1 MQACQAAL
9 AIEPQWYD
17 AAKQLVRALLA
28 AKRFDEAAVK
38 ARELLQQNQQDG
50 EMHQVGGH
58 LAMLPLRLQDASWAQ
73 FPGTRCAGLV

>member
-9 AIEPQWYD
+9 TIEPQWYD

-50 EMHQVGGH
+50 EMHQVRK
-58 LAMLPLRLQDASWAQ
+58 ATERAASLVGSAWAD
-73 FPGTRCAGLV
+73 CAGSH